1 MLKTFQLSSFDA
13 EQVAG
18 EDQVAGRGDR
28 QELGEP
34 LDDAEDECVNEVG
47 QGAP

>member
-1 MLKTFQLSSFDA
+1 MSKTLPFSSFAREVRD
-13 EQVAG
+13 

-34 LDDAEDECVNEVG
+34 LDHSKA
-47 QGAP
+47 